1 MVTMVVVYQS
11 DRNQVA
17 YAVLTPPAFSETL
30 TGITYVCENICRK
43 EELNMPFVPLSAA
56 SQLVH
61 VNKVN

>member
-30 TGITYVCENICRK
+30 TGITG
-43 EELNMPFVPLSAA
+43 ELRQPFLYIDQRS
-56 SQLVH
+56 LVAET
-61 VNKVN
+61 VLF